1 MVSPRPRLSPVRIED
16 MGLGAS
22 LKIGI
27 GKSKAT
33 REQSHCATTVNKS
46 AILKGPRQRRGTNQG
61 APSACVSSQF
71 HFPSTPMAPLP
82 MAKAMQPSRGS
93 VMSGVAFAAPGPL
106 EAPPLGGL
114 SNLSLPLSCPL
125 HEGGKGWT
133 IADPCLACIA
143 LAMGEEPVRPFP
155 ACDPGNTPG
164 EASCSPS
171 ALNAA
176 LIASDS
182 MTGTGLQEG
191 GASAP
196 GSLGGS
202 PPNDPPSPP
211 SPVACVRHRKG
222 RGWSLS
228 NPCQDCLDLAM
239 RADL

>member
-1 MVSPRPRLSPVRIED
+1 MK
-16 MGLGAS
+16 AS
-22 LKIGI
+22 
-27 GKSKAT
+27 S
-33 REQSHCATTVNKS
+33 SHFS
-46 AILKGPRQRRGTNQG
+46 DPSSQM
-61 APSACVSSQF
+61 APS
-71 HFPSTPMAPLP
+71 PMV
-82 MAKAMQPSRGS
+82 KAMLPSKGS

-106 EAPPLGGL
+106 EAQPLGGL
-114 SNLSLPLSCPL
+114 SNPSLPLSCPL

-133 IADPCLACIA
+133 ITDPCLACIA

-155 ACDPGNTPG
+155 ARDPGNTPG
-164 EASCSPS
+164 EACVPSSPP
-171 ALNAA
+171 ALKA

-202 PPNDPPSPP
+202 LPNDPPSPP

-239 RADL
+239 KADL